1 MTFMPPVTRTRVSRP
16 DRSVTCTNVSLNDAK
31 MCATPKSVSPS
42 VSLGPRV
49 VTSLTTSAFLDMVAK
64 CAVREL
70 GDGTEAP
77 LPTQP
82 TCAIVAATCYLL
94 AQLEAAR

>member
-1 MTFMPPVTRTRVSRP
+1 MYAAGEGIRT
-16 DRSVTCTNVSLNDAK
+16 TNVSLNDAK
-31 MCATPKSVSPS
+31 MCATPNSVSPS

-49 VTSLTTSAFLDMVAK
+49 VTSLTTSAFLDMVVSGVAK

-70 GDGTEAP
+70 GDGTKAP

-82 TCAIVAATCYLL
+82 TCAIVAATC
-94 AQLEAAR
+94 

>member
-1 MTFMPPVTRTRVSRP
+1 MTFNSSRMAP
-16 DRSVTCTNVSLNDAK
+16 NICCVAVDGELSTST
-31 MCATPKSVSPS
+31 
-42 VSLGPRV
+42 

-82 TCAIVAATCYLL
+82 TCAIVAATC
-94 AQLEAAR
+94 